1 MENFDPKSDKIV
13 ISIKEFTLIK
23 NPAGHKN
30 TVNLI

>member
-23 NPAGHKN
+23 ILLATK
-30 TVNLI
+30 IQ